1 MAEQPNALWFGG
13 DLPASGAPCHVAV
26 SADGLTV
33 AMTGTAARAPFV
45 LPFDHVTVGA
55 GGFDHDHLTVKWED
69 AGTTYTLFLKDP
81 PVIEAVRAQA
91 PPVVAAALQRTA
103 EEVRGHRSRRRTLLL
118 IAVGMVGALLLLL
131 WIGSDWIAEF
141 AVSRIPVSWEES
153 LGEAAHRQFL
163 AGQTVL
169 KQGPAA
175 DAVQTITTRLTDQLR
190 DSPYKF
196 HVEVVESGVVNAFAL
211 PGGYLV
217 VYSGL
222 LKKAESPEEVAGVLA
237 HEVNHVLKRHG
248 MERIVKTIGL
258 VAVVTILTG
267 NQQGLAGIIQE
278 LGIELG
284 TLKFGREQ
292 ETEADVEGLRLLHR
306 ARIAGDGMVA
316 FFERLAT
323 QDGQQIEILSSHPVS
338 EGRADRLKAE
348 IARLPKLAPEPFAIE
363 WEQVRAGLK

>member
-1 MAEQPNALWFGG
+1 MTAQPNALCFGG
-13 DLPASGAPCHVAV
+13 DFPASGAPCHVAV

-33 AMTGTAARAPFV
+33 AMTGILARAPV
-45 LPFDHVTVGA
+45 ALPFDHVSVGA
-55 GGFDHDHLTVKWED
+55 GGFDHDHLTVTWED
-69 AGTTYTLFLKDP
+69 QGTTYTLFLKEP
-81 PVIEAVRAQA
+81 SVIEAVRAQA
-91 PPVVAAALQRTA
+91 PPAVAAALQRTA
-103 EEVRGHRSRRRTLLL
+103 EEVRRHRSRRRTLLL
-118 IAVGMVGALLLLL
+118 IAVGIVGALSLLL
-131 WIGSDWIAEF
+131 WVGSDWIAEF

-163 AGQTVL
+163 AGQTVI

-175 DAVQTITTRLTDQLR
+175 DAVQTITTRLTEQLK
-190 DSPYKF
+190 DSPYTF

-222 LKKAESPEEVAGVLA
+222 LKKAESAEEVAGVLA

-258 VAVVTILTG
+258 AAVVTILTG

-278 LGIELG
+278 LGIELA

-306 ARIAGDGMVA
+306 ARIPGDGMVA
-316 FFERLAT
+316 FFERLAK
-323 QDGQQIEILSSHPVS
+323 QDGQQIDILSSHPVS
-338 EGRADRLKAE
+338 EGRAERLKAE
-348 IARLPKLAPEPFAIE
+348 IGRLPKLPPEPFAIE